1 MGPRAR
7 MTRTPIPVRHWR
19 TYGDYPLP
27 SGIEAPDEPFAAF
40 QSGRPR
46 KDRTATGSLIDD

>member
-1 MGPRAR
+1 